1 MYRNTQDDDA
11 LAAFKPRYKVVPQFI
26 GQDMASAQHLVTP
39 DANGH
44 LPWLGGNHVFYGMR
58 SAVADAAK
66 KTERNDAQFVGQF
79 DWTDGVGVPLLRK
92 NVGLQFSNLE
102 KDKTVFFWCMNNTPQ
117 TRRLGTISGNHWVVL
132 VVEMPYVFSELHQMF
147 FDGRP
152 IRVEYFDPMGSSIR
166 NDMRE
171 FVRTLILEQLPS
183 IVVKENEA
191 IMAQAQ
197 METIEWTDWIDFAPL
212 DADGTQIQRDGVQC
226 GVWCIWYTHWR
237 CLRRTSDTAQFW
249 FPSPQNN
256 LENQSSFRRL
266 YFTDDASLSNNMYHP
281 KRHREAA
288 GASSEPINVDDG

>member
-212 DADGTQIQRDGVQC
+212 DADGTQIQ
-226 GVWCIWYTHWR
+226 
-237 CLRRTSDTAQFW
+237 
-249 FPSPQNN
+249 
-256 LENQSSFRRL
+256 
-266 YFTDDASLSNNMYHP
+266 
-281 KRHREAA
+281 
-288 GASSEPINVDDG
+288 